1 VRPLIIQ
8 NARQDARCR
17 KIPAAQLGLTR
28 YLGVPVH
35 DNTGKPIGTLCFL
48 DGRSEVTLDAED
60 VRFLSLLAMRVSVEM
75 ERERIMQERLAE
87 QQAVLLKQQA
97 DLSVTHHVLN
107 AMNTAFRMMGE
118 RLETQS
124 LLDEQL
130 KLLQGSLGY
139 EGAAILLCDADGERL
154 SGRYVTFRQIP
165 PRSVEISLRSDSAL
179 KRLCGERSARSRS
192 HHSNVCVDAR
202 STRRLSD
209 LLNCRFA
216 VVAPLRPH
224 DRTIALLALGSQTP
238 PPLDD
243 LHHRTHLEALIDQVA
258 LLINS
263 HLLQNQLVQAHN
275 ELRRAQQ
282 QLIQSEKLSAVGTL
296 AASIAHDIRNI
307 ITPLNLQLATYGGLS
322 EEGIVASRQQL
333 SRLSVLAHRLLAFSR
348 PSQLEKEKVDVT
360 SVLADALT
368 LVGPQADV
376 ARVKI
381 TCHNILRPFI
391 VAADPSQLEQLFIN
405 LALNAIHAMSPQG
418 GTLTV
423 RASSRNGWVKVDVQ
437 DTGCGIPPERL
448 GDVFKPF
455 FTTRRQG
462 TGLGLFS
469 CQRIVADH
477 DGKITVRSEVG
488 KGACFSVWL
497 PKCK

>member
-1 VRPLIIQ
+1 MRPLIIQ
-8 NARQDARCR
+8 NALRDARCR
-17 KIPAAQLGLTR
+17 KIPAAHLGLTR

-48 DGRSEVTLDAED
+48 DGRSDVTLDAED

-75 ERERIMQERLAE
+75 ERERIMQERFAE

-97 DLSVTHHVLN
+97 DLSVTHHVLT
-107 AMNTAFRMMGE
+107 AMNTAFRMISE
-118 RLETQS
+118 RQETQS

-130 KLLQGSLGY
+130 KLLQGLLGY
-139 EGAAILLCDADGERL
+139 EGAAILLNDAEQERL
-154 SGRYVTFRQIP
+154 TGRYVP
-165 PRSVEISLRSDSAL
+165 VSEKHPRSLDVELPPTSAL
-179 KRLCGERSARSRS
+179 KRLLQPTYRR
-192 HHSNVCVDAR
+192 HSSLIYFDSR
-202 STRRLSD
+202 STRQLSK
-209 LLNCRFA
+209 LLNCRF
-216 VVAPLRPH
+216 VVAAPLRPH
-224 DRTIALLALGSQTP
+224 DHTIALLALGSQTP
-238 PPLDD
+238 PPLDGI
-243 LHHRTHLEALIDQVA
+243 HHRTHLEALIDQVA
-258 LLINS
+258 LLLNG
-263 HLLQNQLVQAHN
+263 HLLQYQLIETHN
-275 ELRRAQQ
+275 ELRRTQQ

-307 ITPLNLQLATYGGLS
+307 ITPLNLQLATNGGLS
-322 EEGIVASRQQL
+322 DEGIIASRQQL

-381 TCHNILRPFI
+381 VCHNILRPFV

-405 LALNAIHAMSPQG
+405 LALNAIHAMSPKG

-423 RASSRNGWVKVDVQ
+423 RASSRNSWVKVDVQ
-437 DTGCGIPPERL
+437 DTGCGIPPDRL
-448 GDVFKPF
+448 GDIFQPF

-469 CQRIVADH
+469 CQRIVTDH

-488 KGACFSVWL
+488 KGTCFSVWL
-497 PKCK
+497 PKCE